1 MTTISYLENLKE
13 NIEKEIENANLE
25 CTSDAVKVVKDD
37 EELNIYD
44 VIKDLEYK
52 IDVINNNIK
61 RNDDL
66 KKEKNEELKNT
77 FNEYLTYFKLQQNE
91 DKSALLSRQMD
102 YRKDNN
108 ITQKEIFS
116 FLKEYNIQSG
126 EDITILEDNTINN
139 PDNIIYKKQDFEY
152 SNVDNNKEKKILIK
166 NLLLLNKLDVFD
178 KNNEIDKNKI
188 KDINEKKTLLYK
200 KYIFDPPTEYTM
212 DEYYIKINNTFI
224 NSNPEINKEEIK
236 RLTNEII
243 YEILGYNKARGIKI
257 SETHDCQTKSK
268 HKILSEKLKDIN
280 DKLYEINEGIGDATV
295 PNTEMYDSNQKI
307 KHNLNM
313 LEAQDFRLY
322 EDYTK
327 HFYKISKENEF
338 IKDSI
343 FDKSELKEHENF
355 SSTDLSNESIEDKY
369 LHKKMIILPYQY
381 KYFNHVSFMIKKEVI
396 IDIVDLKMLLFK
408 LGLVIDLNL
417 YNNFEILI
425 KTIKSH
431 IVKQIKY
438 NKTYTDLET
447 KEYIKNKI
455 KLFLKQVV
463 EINKEIKID
472 KIEKELNNYFL
483 NKKVSNIKI
492 IYVMEFYFYPR
503 KDINIVLA
511 TYEINIPLKKEEPSF
526 HDLYKINESDIYS
539 SLKNYPNEYG
549 LKIQINKI
557 LSINK
562 VYKDHILTKDVYNIL
577 ENEFKLQEGSIFYL
591 MLNRK
596 DFNRNDILVDFS
608 NGLEKYELEN
618 NKPSNFYTLYDHNSR
633 PLFSATDLG
642 K

>member
-1 MTTISYLENLKE
+1 
-13 NIEKEIENANLE
+13 
-25 CTSDAVKVVKDD
+25 
-37 EELNIYD
+37 
-44 VIKDLEYK
+44 
-52 IDVINNNIK
+52 
-61 RNDDL
+61 
-66 KKEKNEELKNT
+66 
-77 FNEYLTYFKLQQNE
+77 
-91 DKSALLSRQMD
+91 
-102 YRKDNN
+102 
-108 ITQKEIFS
+108 
-116 FLKEYNIQSG
+116 
-126 EDITILEDNTINN
+126 
-139 PDNIIYKKQDFEY
+139 
-152 SNVDNNKEKKILIK
+152 
-166 NLLLLNKLDVFD
+166 
-178 KNNEIDKNKI
+178 
-188 KDINEKKTLLYK
+188 
-200 KYIFDPPTEYTM
+200 
-212 DEYYIKINNTFI
+212 
-224 NSNPEINKEEIK
+224 
-236 RLTNEII
+236 
-243 YEILGYNKARGIKI
+243 
-257 SETHDCQTKSK
+257 
-268 HKILSEKLKDIN
+268 
-280 DKLYEINEGIGDATV
+280 
-295 PNTEMYDSNQKI
+295 
-307 KHNLNM
+307 M

-472 KIEKELNNYFL
+472 KIEKKLNNFFL